1 MLELW
6 VDSLP
11 QDSAEI
17 NTDTC
22 EDFLRLVEKQ
32 SVILCTEKTNT
43 EWNALVSEWQ
53 TVFDETLGIGKFE
66 ECRTYWLMP
75 RSKQKIPG
83 DYDAQTFLTKTP
95 DQLLR
100 IALLRKQD
108 PVVTNA
114 MEFVNQFGM
123 FTSGSKQ
130 ITVFDRYL
138 LSIQEQLMLFT
149 ESGIEHQ
156 TNFQQK
162 DFNRQ
167 IHSLNLILRSL
178 PESVVDLKI
187 YSDMLSWRS
196 FRNVALLKGIET
208 SKEEYY
214 TWADNSFEARNV
226 AMKCIFAGLVRKN
239 IPTTITFIDCFQPNS
254 QYTKME
260 HDRFV
265 NYSQNRSFIS
275 SGGFNNVWS
284 AVSDDGLEK
293 TYLHPKTFMIQV
305 PDTAP
310 TPPNLR
316 TIHKDCIVPN

>member
-6 VDSLP
+6 VDALP
-11 QDSAEI
+11 EKLAKIDA
-17 NTDTC
+17 TTC
-22 EDFLRLVEKQ
+22 QDFLRLIENQ
-32 SVILCTEKTNT
+32 SVVLCTEKTKT
-43 EWNALVSEWQ
+43 EWNDFVNEWQ
-53 TVFDETLGIGKFE
+53 TIFDKILGIGKFE
-66 ECRTYWLMP
+66 ACRTYWLMP
-75 RSKQKIPG
+75 RSKEKKPG
-83 DYDAQTFLTKTP
+83 DYNAQTFLSETP

-100 IALLRKQD
+100 IALERKQE

-138 LSIQEQLMLFT
+138 LSIQEQLMHLT
-149 ESGIEHQ
+149 ESGIEYQ
-156 TNFQQK
+156 TDFQK
-162 DFNRQ
+162 KHFNRQ

-178 PESVVDLKI
+178 PESVVELKI
-187 YSDMLSWRS
+187 YSDMLSWRI

-214 TWADNSFEARNV
+214 TWASNSFEARKA
-226 AMKCIFAGLVRKN
+226 AMKCIFEGLIRKN

-254 QYTKME
+254 QYTNLE

-284 AVSDDGLEK
+284 AVSEDELEK
-293 TYLHPKTFMIQV
+293 TDLHPKTFMIQV

-316 TIHKDCIVPN
+316 MIHKGRIVPN

>member
-6 VDSLP
+6 VDSIP
-11 QDSAEI
+11 QESAEI
-17 NTDTC
+17 NSDTC
-22 EDFLRLVEKQ
+22 QDFLRLIENN
-32 SVILCTEKTNT
+32 SVVLCTEKTNT
-43 EWNALVSEWQ
+43 EWNTFVVEWQ
-53 TVFDETLGIGKFE
+53 TFFDKTLLIGKFE
-66 ECRTYWLMP
+66 ACRPYWLMP
-75 RSKQKIPG
+75 RSKEKKPG
-83 DYDAQTFLTKTP
+83 DYDAQTFLTKSP

-100 IALLRKQD
+100 VALERKQE

-123 FTSGSKQ
+123 LTSGSKQ

-138 LSIQEQLMLFT
+138 LSIQEQLMHLT

-162 DFNRQ
+162 HFNRQ

-178 PESVVDLKI
+178 PESVVEIKI
-187 YSDMLSWRS
+187 YSDMLSWRI
-196 FRNVALLKGIET
+196 FRNVALLNGIET
-208 SKEEYY
+208 SKEEYH
-214 TWADNSFEARNV
+214 TWANNSFEARKA
-226 AMKCIFAGLVRKN
+226 AMKCIFQGLVRQN

-254 QYTKME
+254 QYTNME

-284 AVSDDGLEK
+284 AVSEDELEK
-293 TYLHPKTFMIQV
+293 TDLHPKTYMIQV
-305 PDTAP
+305 PDPAP

-316 TIHKDCIVPN
+316 MIHKDCIVPN

>member
-6 VDSLP
+6 VDALP
-11 QDSAEI
+11 EDSADI
-17 NTDTC
+17 DATTC
-22 EDFLRLVEKQ
+22 QDFLRLIENQ
-32 SVILCTEKTNT
+32 SVVLCTEKTNT
-43 EWNALVSEWQ
+43 EWNNFVSEWQ
-53 TVFDETLGIGKFE
+53 AIFDKTLGIGKFE
-66 ECRTYWLMP
+66 ACRTYWLMP
-75 RSKQKIPG
+75 RSKEKKPG
-83 DYDAQTFLTKTP
+83 DYDAQTFLSETP

-100 IALLRKQD
+100 IALERKQE

-138 LSIQEQLMLFT
+138 LSIQEQLMDLT
-149 ESGIEHQ
+149 ESGIEYRTDFHQ
-156 TNFQQK
+156 K
-162 DFNRQ
+162 HFNRQ

-178 PESVVDLKI
+178 PESVVELKI
-187 YSDMLSWRS
+187 YSDMLSWRI

-208 SKEEYY
+208 TKEEYY
-214 TWADNSFEARNV
+214 TWASNSFETRKA
-226 AMKCIFAGLVRKN
+226 AMKCIFEGLVRKN

-254 QYTKME
+254 KYTNME

-284 AVSDDGLEK
+284 AVSEDELEK
-293 TYLHPKTFMIQV
+293 TDLHPKTFMIQV

-316 TIHKDCIVPN
+316 MIHKGRILPD

>member
-22 EDFLRLVEKQ
+22 QDFLRLIEKQ

-43 EWNALVSEWQ
+43 EWNALVGKWQ
-53 TVFDETLGIGKFE
+53 TVFDKTLGIGKFE
-66 ECRTYWLMP
+66 ACRTYWLMP

-83 DYDAQTFLTKTP
+83 DYDAHTFLTETP

-100 IALLRKQD
+100 IALERKQE

-138 LSIQEQLMLFT
+138 LSIQEQLMHLT
-149 ESGIEHQ
+149 ENGIEHQ

-162 DFNRQ
+162 HFNRQ

-178 PESVVDLKI
+178 PESVVEIKI
-187 YSDMLSWRS
+187 YSDMLSWRI

-214 TWADNSFEARNV
+214 TWANNSFEARQA
-226 AMKCIFAGLVRKN
+226 AMKCIFEGLVRQN

-254 QYTKME
+254 QYTNME

-293 TYLHPKTFMIQV
+293 TDLHPKTFMIQV

-316 TIHKDCIVPN
+316 MIHKDCIVTN

>member
-6 VDSLP
+6 VDALP
-11 QDSAEI
+11 EKLAKIDA
-17 NTDTC
+17 TTC
-22 EDFLRLVEKQ
+22 QDFLRLIENQ
-32 SVILCTEKTNT
+32 SVVLCTEKTNT
-43 EWNALVSEWQ
+43 EWNDFVNEWQ
-53 TVFDETLGIGKFE
+53 TIFDKILGIGKFE
-66 ECRTYWLMP
+66 ACRTYWLMP
-75 RSKQKIPG
+75 RSKEKKPG
-83 DYDAQTFLTKTP
+83 DYNAQTFLSETP

-100 IALLRKQD
+100 IALERKQE

-138 LSIQEQLMLFT
+138 LSIQEQLMHLT
-149 ESGIEHQ
+149 ESGIEYQ
-156 TNFQQK
+156 TDFQQK
-162 DFNRQ
+162 HFNRQ

-178 PESVVDLKI
+178 PESVVELKI
-187 YSDMLSWRS
+187 YSDMLSWRI

-214 TWADNSFEARNV
+214 TWASNSFEARKA
-226 AMKCIFAGLVRKN
+226 AMKCIFEGLIRKN

-254 QYTKME
+254 QYTNME

-284 AVSDDGLEK
+284 AVSEDELEK
-293 TYLHPKTFMIQV
+293 TDLHPKTFMIQV

-316 TIHKDCIVPN
+316 MIHKGRIVPD

>member
-6 VDSLP
+6 VDTIPENSS
-11 QDSAEI
+11 DI
-17 NTDTC
+17 DTTTC
-22 EDFLRLVEKQ
+22 QDFLRLIETH
-32 SVILCTEKTNT
+32 SVVLCTEKTNT
-43 EWNALVSEWQ
+43 EWNAFVNKWQ
-53 TVFDETLGIGKFE
+53 MVFDEILGIGKFE
-66 ECRTYWLMP
+66 SCRTHWLMP
-75 RSKQKIPG
+75 RSKEKTPG

-100 IALLRKQD
+100 IALERKQE
-108 PVVTNA
+108 PEVTNA

-138 LSIQEQLMLFT
+138 LLIQEQLMHLT
-149 ESGIEHQ
+149 ETGIEYQ
-156 TNFQQK
+156 TDFHHK
-162 DFNRQ
+162 HFNRQ

-178 PESVVDLKI
+178 PESVVELKI
-187 YSDMLSWRS
+187 YSDMLSWRI
-196 FRNVALLKGIET
+196 FRNVALLNGIET

-214 TWADNSFEARNV
+214 KWANNSYEARKA
-226 AMKCIFAGLVRKN
+226 AMKCIFKSLTRQN
-239 IPTTITFIDCFQPNS
+239 IPTTITFIDCFQPDS
-254 QYTKME
+254 KYTHME

-284 AVSDDGLEK
+284 AVSDDELEK
-293 TYLHPKTFMIQV
+293 TGLHPKTFMIQV
-305 PDTAP
+305 PNTAP

-316 TIHKDCIVPN
+316 MIHKGRIITN